1 MPDVSI
7 AFLLSVVYGRDN
19 CCWGGKKARKNE
31 TENFQPFL
39 PNFKALIDRPS
50 YYKSHLVNYYLNLRW

>member
-1 MPDVSI
+1 MEEI
-7 AFLLSVVYGRDN
+7 AVVGEER
-19 CCWGGKKARKNE
+19 ARKKE

-50 YYKSHLVNYYLNLRW
+50 YYKPQLINYYLNLRW